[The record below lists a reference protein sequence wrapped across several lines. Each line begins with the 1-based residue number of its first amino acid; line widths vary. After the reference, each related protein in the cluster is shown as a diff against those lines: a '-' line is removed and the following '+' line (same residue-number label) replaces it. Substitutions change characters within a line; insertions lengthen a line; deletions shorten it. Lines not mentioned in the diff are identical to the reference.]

1 MQIKRIEVRQFR
13 CFSHYCADF
22 ERPLTLIEGEN
33 GSGKTSLLEAIHYL
47 CYVRS
52 FRTYNSRYLVKQGGD
67 GFFIKA
73 SFAENAELGPVDHE
87 LQIGFADKK
96 KLAKLD
102 GKPIASYKELMDHY
116 RIITICELDLELI
129 NGSPEIRR
137 SFMDQAIL
145 LSDPSHIALC
155 AQSRKL
161 VEHRNSLLQRGC
173 YNEELY
179 RLWTHQLWEKT
190 LAIQATRRALV
201 AELEGAVN
209 NLLGQW
215 FPEVLPM
222 SIRYMPKRDMA
233 AESFDEFWTENS
245 PLFAQER
252 DHGYCLMGPHLDDC
266 AIGWQGDSSKLYASR
281 GQQKLIILL
290 LKLALV
296 ELIKAKKG
304 PVVLLVDDFLTDFDK
319 KRATNCLNLVNQLP
333 CQAIVTC
340 PQDTG
345 FLGGLIDQMNGS
357 RLSLTK

>member
-1 MQIKRIEVRQFR
+1 VQIKRLEVKQFR
-13 CFSHYCADF
+13 CFSHFCADF

-33 GSGKTSLLEAIHYL
+33 GSGKTSLLEALHYL

-52 FRTYNSRYLVKQGGD
+52 FRTYNSRYLVAQGGD

-73 SFAENAELGPVDHE
+73 SFTEKAEWGPVAHE

-102 GKPIASYKELMDHY
+102 GKAISSYKELMDHY

-161 VEHRNSLLQRGC
+161 VEHRNSLLQCGC

-190 LAIQATRRALV
+190 LAIQASRRALV
-201 AELEGAVN
+201 VALEDAVN

-215 FPEVLPM
+215 FPEILPM

-233 AESFDEFWTENS
+233 AGSFEEFWAENGA
-245 PLFAQER
+245 LFAQER
-252 DHGYCLMGPHLDDC
+252 DHGYCLMGAHLDDC
-266 AIGWQGDSSKLYASR
+266 TIGWQGDSSKLYASR
-281 GQQKLIILL
+281 GQQKLLILL
-290 LKLALV
+290 LKLALADI
-296 ELIKAKKG
+296 IKAKKG

-319 KRATNCLNLVNQLP
+319 NRATNCLKLVSRLP
-333 CQAIVTC
+333 AQAIVTS
-340 PQDTG
+340 PLETG
-345 FLGGLIDQMNGS
+345 FLAGLIEQMGGS
-357 RLSLTK
+357 RICLTK